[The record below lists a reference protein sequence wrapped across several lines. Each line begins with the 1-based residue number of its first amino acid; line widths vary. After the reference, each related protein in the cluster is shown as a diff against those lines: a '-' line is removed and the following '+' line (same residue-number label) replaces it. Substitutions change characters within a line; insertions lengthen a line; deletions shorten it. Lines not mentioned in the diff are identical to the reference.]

1 MGLTDTLYTEAEG
14 IIVKAEEGAKE
25 VCIFAEN
32 DPYGLLM
39 ALLGMGIVFTVL
51 IMLFAIFN
59 NTPTLF
65 QQAFREKLKAFF
77 TFKKKETTET
87 LVSEEVKE
95 AEQPAQEIS
104 GEINA
109 AIATAIFLYRNEL
122 HDYED
127 TILTIKKV
135 SRTYSP
141 WSSKIYG
148 LRNLP
153 KN

>member
-1 MGLTDTLYTEAEG
+1 MNGIALIKTTEDLAINSG
-14 IIVKAEEGAKE
+14 KTANE

-32 DPYGLLM
+32 DPHGLLM
-39 ALLGMGIVFTVL
+39 AILGMSIVFFAL
-51 IMLFAIFN
+51 IMLFVIFN
-59 NTPTLF
+59 NTPAIF
-65 QQAFREKLKAFF
+65 RQAFKEKLKNLLS
-77 TFKKKETTET
+77 FKKKVIEE
-87 LVSEEVKE
+87 SEEEVTESKE
-95 AEQPAQEIS
+95 EVEEIS

-109 AIATAIFLYRNEL
+109 AIATAIYLYRSEL

-148 LRNLP
+148 LRNAP
-153 KN
+153 K

>member
-1 MGLTDTLYTEAEG
+1 MTDSLNIITTDSLLVHSTEVADDLC
-14 IIVKAEEGAKE
+14 V
-25 VCIFAEN
+25 FTEN

-39 ALLGMGIVFTVL
+39 AVLGMSIVFFALV
-51 IMLFAIFN
+51 MLFIVFN
-59 NTPTLF
+59 NTPILF
-65 QQAFREKLKAFF
+65 RQAFRDKLKSFF
-77 TFKKKETTET
+77 SFKKVKVTLSESTAAEETKQ
-87 LVSEEVKE
+87 VKVE
-95 AEQPAQEIS
+95 EIS

-109 AIATAIFLYRNEL
+109 AIAAAIYLYRSEL

-148 LRNLP
+148 LRNMP
-153 KN
+153 K

>member
-1 MGLTDTLYTEAEG
+1 MGITDTIITEAE
-14 IIVKAEEGAKE
+14 IIAVKTEEGAKE
-25 VCIFAEN
+25 VCVFVEN

-39 ALLGMGIVFTVL
+39 AILGMSIVFTVL
-51 IMLFAIFN
+51 IMLFVIFN
-59 NTPTLF
+59 NTPALF
-65 QQAFREKLKAFF
+65 KQTFKEKLKAFF
-77 TFKKKETTET
+77 SFKKKKPTIEETA
-87 LVSEEVKE
+87 EEAKE
-95 AEQPAQEIS
+95 AEHVQEIS

-109 AIATAIFLYRNEL
+109 AIATAIYLYRNEL

-148 LRNLP
+148 LRNMP